1 MVDVAGF
8 RGYPAAGEGA
18 MGVTGGHGAAQ
29 VRRDG
34 RLGFAGVERKRDAE
48 WQAWSATGTT
58 GELRLAQP
66 RGQPAGPGHHV
77 GSQAEHRLPESVDR
91 ARR

>member
-8 RGYPAAGEGA
+8 RGHPAAGKGA
-18 MGVTGGHGAAQ
+18 MGVAGGHGAAQ

-34 RLGFAGVERKRDAE
+34 RLGFAGVERQRDAE
-48 WQAWSATGTT
+48 RQARPAAGTA

-66 RGQPAGPGHHV
+66 RGQPAGPRHHV
-77 GSQAEHRLPESVDR
+77 GGQAEHGLP
-91 ARR
+91 